1 MIEVKKNMLPLN
13 TITVQVSTINLQAHI
28 GKLVARTRSILFAIT
43 IALVLTSSASASLPE
58 KFGDWQ
64 GSPLKAITDGDL
76 SATAGEN
83 AAIFREYGFVSG
95 DQREYIRGGE
105 KLTATLWKMRDAT
118 GSLGIFTFFN
128 GPGRKVE
135 KVSEDVI
142 STGNGSLYL
151 WRGAYLLEARGP
163 EIARDE
169 LPALTAEI
177 PATDDRE
184 AVLPALPSF
193 FPIENLIPLS
203 RKFVVGPLGLG
214 RVLTE
219 LPAAKLGLEHDT
231 EAAVAKYNIGNT
243 AATLLLILYPTPQ
256 LAAKKFSEFLDLP
269 EVAGGTGLPHVL
281 MQRKGSLVAL
291 VIGAPTPTEATRL
304 LDRVNYQTSL
314 MWNEFTE
321 PGGRNVGNLILAVFS
336 LAGTVIAFALVA
348 GLAFGGFR
356 VFAKK
361 YIPFPIFDRPVD
373 AEITKLHLDQ
383 K

>member
-1 MIEVKKNMLPLN
+1 MLEVN
-13 TITVQVSTINLQAHI
+13 TITLQAHI
-28 GKLVARTRSILFAIT
+28 GALVARTRSILFAIT
-43 IALVLTSSASASLPE
+43 IALVLTSFASASLPE
-58 KFGDWQ
+58 KFGNWQ

-76 SATAGEN
+76 SATAGED

-95 DQREYIRGGE
+95 EQREYIRGDE
-105 KLTATLWKMRDAT
+105 KLTATLWKMKDAT

-128 GPGRKVE
+128 GPGRKAE
-135 KVSEDVI
+135 KVAEDVV

-163 EIARDE
+163 EIARDD
-169 LPALTAEI
+169 LPVLTADI

-184 AVLPALPSF
+184 AILPTLPSF
-193 FPIENLIPLS
+193 FPVDNLIPLT
-203 RKFVVGPLGLG
+203 RKFVIGPLGLG

-219 LPAAKLGLEHDT
+219 LPAAKLGLEHGT
-231 EAAVAKYNIGNT
+231 EAAVAKYSLRDKT
-243 AATLLLILYPTPQ
+243 ATVLLILYPTPQ

-269 EVAGGTGLPHVL
+269 EISGGTGSSQVL
-281 MQRKGSLVAL
+281 IQRKGSLVAF
-291 VIGAPTPTEATRL
+291 VIGAPSPTEATRL
-304 LDRVNYQTSL
+304 LDHVDYETSL

-321 PGGRNVGNLILAVFS
+321 PGGRNVGNLVLAVFA

-348 GLAFGGFR
+348 GVAFGGFR

-361 YIPFPIFDRPVD
+361 YIPYPIFDRPSD
-373 AEITKLHLDQ
+373 AEITKLHLNQ